1 MQRTDIVKEIA
12 LLGSTGSIGAQTLD
26 VCRRFPDRF
35 RIVALVAGR
44 SAQLLADQA
53 HEFHPD
59 MTVLAE
65 AEPPVGSEIL
75 TGQAAV
81 IDAATHCDADIVVN
95 AMVGSRGLWPT
106 LAALEAGKVVAL
118 ANKESLVAG
127 GDLVMGRVKEDPS
140 RLLPVDSEHSAIF
153 QCLAGNRLGDV
164 ERIIVTASGGRFR
177 RSLGKQMKAA
187 TLSDALRHP
196 TWKMGAK
203 ITIDS

>member
-1 MQRTDIVKEIA
+1 MNSFLDSAMSTLVLIRSSSSSRVCATEVKES
-12 LLGSTGSIGAQTLD
+12 LPWGHWK
-26 VCRRFPDRF
+26 VHKP
-35 RIVALVAGR
+35 
-44 SAQLLADQA
+44 
-53 HEFHPD
+53 HENWNH
-59 MTVLAE
+59 
-65 AEPPVGSEIL
+65 
-75 TGQAAV
+75 AAPSS
-81 IDAATHCDADIVVN
+81 CK

-164 ERIIVTASGGRFR
+164 ERIIVTASGGPFR
-177 RSLGKQMKAA
+177 RSSRKQMQAA